1 MSETPF
7 GLYAEFYDLLYQ
19 DKDYEEELRY
29 VRGLLEQHVPQIH
42 SILEIGCGTGKHALS
57 FARQGISVLGI
68 DRSME
73 MLVQAERRASLCSS
87 KIKDLL
93 RFTHTDLE
101 SLRVEEKF
109 DAVISLFHVFSYC
122 ASDNSINCFF
132 EAANR
137 HLPPGGA
144 LFFDCWHGPAVIA
157 DPPQK
162 RIKEVQD
169 QAHKVTRK
177 ANPTIDENDAL
188 VSIAYELIVENKRTG
203 ETSRVDESHLMRH
216 FTVPEVE
223 AKLHESGFRLA
234 LARKWMTDEEPDES
248 DWSAC
253 FLAIKN

>member
-1 MSETPF
+1 MSDTPF
-7 GLYAEFYDLLYQ
+7 GPYAEFYDLLYQ
-19 DKDYEEELRY
+19 DKNYEDELRY
-29 VRGLLEQHVPQIH
+29 VRGLLDRHVPRLR

-73 MLVQAERRASLCSS
+73 MLAQAEKRASSCSS
-87 KIKDLL
+87 QIQKRL
-93 RFTHTDLE
+93 RFAHTDLE

-109 DAVISLFHVFSYC
+109 DSVISLFHVFSYC
-122 ASDNSINCFF
+122 SSDDSIDGFF

-137 HLPPGGA
+137 HLPPNGV

-157 DPPQK
+157 APPQE

-169 QAHKVTRK
+169 QTHKVTRK
-177 ANPTIDENDAL
+177 ANPTFEENDVL
-188 VSIAYELIVENKRTG
+188 VSIAYELVVEDKRTG
-203 ETSRVDESHLMRH
+203 ETSRVKESHLMRH

-223 AKLHESGFRLA
+223 AKLRETGFRLV

-248 DWSAC
+248 NWSAC